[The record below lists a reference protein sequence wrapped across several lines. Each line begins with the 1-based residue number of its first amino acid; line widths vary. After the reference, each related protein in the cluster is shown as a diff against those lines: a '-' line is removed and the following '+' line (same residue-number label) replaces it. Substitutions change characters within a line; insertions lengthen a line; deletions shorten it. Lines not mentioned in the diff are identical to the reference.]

1 VNRIWILAEQRDG
14 VPATISLELL
24 AAARTLG
31 ATAEAVTWGA
41 DAASTAAV
49 LGDHGATRVYDAGD
63 LGESLAGPRV
73 AAAVAALI
81 DLAGAPDA
89 IFVGQT
95 HDGRDIAGRLS
106 AWLDRPVLT
115 NVIGLIEE
123 GGSILTEHSIFG
135 GTQVLMAK
143 FTGDGPGIFVI
154 RAKSFAAQPAG
165 GTEPEL
171 ISIELPD
178 TGATDAAR
186 VRNRYEQERHGP
198 LLDQASVVVSG
209 GRGLGTAENYALVEE
224 LAKLLDGAPGASRAI
239 VDAGWVPYSHQV
251 GQTGKT
257 VTPTVYIACG
267 ISGATQHM
275 VGMKNAK
282 HIIAVNKDE
291 SAPIFSVSD
300 LGIIGDVHI
309 VLPKLIE
316 ALRARQ

>member
-1 VNRIWILAEQRDG
+1 MNRIWILAEQRDG
-14 VPATISLELL
+14 VPAAIALELL

-31 ATAEAVTWGA
+31 ATVEVVTWGA
-41 DAASTAAV
+41 DAASTAPV
-49 LGDHGATRVYDAGD
+49 LGQHGAIRVYDAGD

-81 DLAGAPDA
+81 GSAGAPDA

-106 AWLDRPVLT
+106 ARLDRPVLT
-115 NVIGLIEE
+115 NIVGLIEE
-123 GGSILTEHSIFG
+123 GRSILTEHTIFG

-165 GTEPEL
+165 STEPEL

-198 LLDQASVVVSG
+198 QLDQASVVVSG

-257 VTPTVYIACG
+257 VKPTVYIACG

-282 HIIAVNKDE
+282 HIIAINKDE

-300 LGIIGDVHI
+300 LGIIGDVHV
-309 VLPKLIE
+309 VLPKLIQ
-316 ALRARQ
+316 ALKTRQ

>member
-1 VNRIWILAEQRDG
+1 VNRIWILAEQRNG

-41 DAASTAAV
+41 GAASTAAV
-49 LGDHGATRVYDAGD
+49 LGDHGATRIYDAGD

-73 AAAVAALI
+73 AAAVSALI

-106 AWLDRPVLT
+106 ARLDRPVLT
-115 NVIGLIEE
+115 NIVGLIEE
-123 GGSILTEHSIFG
+123 GRSILTEHTIFG
-135 GTQVLMAK
+135 GRQVLTAK

-178 TGATDAAR
+178 TRVTDAAR
-186 VRNRYEQERHGP
+186 VRNRYEQERDGP
-198 LLDQASVVVSG
+198 QLDQASVVVSG

-224 LAKLLDGAPGASRAI
+224 LAKLLNGAPGASRAI

-257 VTPTVYIACG
+257 VKPTVYIACG
-267 ISGATQHM
+267 ISGATQHV

-282 HIIAVNKDE
+282 HIIAINKDE

-316 ALRARQ
+316 SLRARQ